1 MRGLWTLFKLKSWN
15 YIKWRRAYW
24 MKQGF
29 SLIQVENLPM
39 LKVCFANKWIGLLPS
54 CQHRKSQIDK
64 TRRCKTTYLRWL
76 GPRRKWAKQNWNLLG
91 NIYFKEWHPFLHQN
105 RKKKKRMIKRVLR
118 RNFLWFSFMPC
129 YGKTIIGVVIFWYQL
144 SKSNMECVW
153 M

>member
-1 MRGLWTLFKLKSWN
+1 MTINRFFYYYYYYYFFMRGLWTLFKLKSWN

-64 TRRCKTTYLRWL
+64 TRKCKTTYLRWL

-105 RKKKKRMIKRVLR
+105 RKKKKKNDKKIIKKKFPLVFFHAL
-118 RNFLWFSFMPC
+118 LW
-129 YGKTIIGVVIFWYQL
+129 
-144 SKSNMECVW
+144 
-153 M
+153 